1 MKHIIFTITILLF
14 AFSISQAQYGN
25 AAVDVKSLTS
35 VHDSST
41 FVDTCRITVNQWKGA
56 AALTYT
62 SGYIIDTNQNVG
74 GTITALTAARY
85 NGGGGYITAI
95 ELGTDTANITGAT
108 FDILIFKDTTGMGAT
123 LPANNT
129 QYTTIFDQGKF
140 YFGHEYVTF
149 SMYGTTGGAR
159 GYTPTLIPFKCL
171 ATTRNLYFLIIAN
184 GAYKP
189 AYNAHYRLR
198 VYYERN

>member
-74 GTITALTAARY
+74 GTI
-85 NGGGGYITAI
+85 
-95 ELGTDTANITGAT
+95 
-108 FDILIFKDTTGMGAT
+108 
-123 LPANNT
+123 
-129 QYTTIFDQGKF
+129 Q
-140 YFGHEYVTF
+140 H
-149 SMYGTTGGAR
+149 
-159 GYTPTLIPFKCL
+159 
-171 ATTRNLYFLIIAN
+171 
-184 GAYKP
+184 
-189 AYNAHYRLR
+189 
-198 VYYERN
+198 